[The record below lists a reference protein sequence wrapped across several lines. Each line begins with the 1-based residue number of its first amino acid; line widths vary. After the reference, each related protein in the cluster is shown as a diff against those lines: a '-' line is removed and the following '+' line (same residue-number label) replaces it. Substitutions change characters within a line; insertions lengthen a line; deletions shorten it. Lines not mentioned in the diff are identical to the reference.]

1 MAEKPALR
9 PDLAVGEALRAI
21 ARDVLAEA
29 RGVLE
34 DSAKSDA
41 VAVHDY
47 RKAMKRWRAILRLLE
62 PFLGEDARR
71 LRTEARDCAREL
83 SGARDAQ
90 SAAEAL
96 SDLVEGGKAELSPR
110 TVASIRG
117 RLDAVR
123 AQAEASTLTQA
134 VRARLIIALD
144 VAGTAVNAWPLETIT
159 FAQLARELTE
169 TYKLGRDDAPSA
181 DWRTVDPEML
191 HDLRRRVVAHR
202 YQMELLEPLWP
213 RFGRLWVAEAQRLR
227 DRLGAFQDLSVLRG
241 FTAPHQPLAP
251 WRARLAPL
259 ITARQAAHAKAAQR
273 IAGRLYAE
281 RPRAFRKRI
290 EALWQSG
297 KR

>member
-29 RGVLE
+29 RAVLE
-34 DSAKSDA
+34 DSTRSDA

-71 LRTEARDCAREL
+71 LRVEARDSAREL

-96 SDLVEGGKAELSPR
+96 DDLTENDKAALSPR
-110 TVASIRG
+110 TAASIRA
-117 RLDAVR
+117 RLDAIR
-123 AQAEASTLTQA
+123 AQAEAATLSQA

-144 VAGTAVNAWPLETIT
+144 VAGSAVSAWPLEAIT
-159 FAQLARELTE
+159 FAELARELTE
-169 TYKLGRDDAPSA
+169 TYKLGRDDAPGA
-181 DWRTVDPEML
+181 DWRTVEPDVL

-213 RFGRLWVAEAQRLR
+213 KFGRLWVAEAQRLR

-241 FTAPHQPLAP
+241 FTVSHQPLAP
-251 WRARLAPL
+251 WRSRLAPL

-273 IAGRLYAE
+273 IAGRLFAE

-290 EALWQSG
+290 EALWESA